1 MTVGGAMA
9 VRHTGQEGQ
18 GREKEEKSGSEDLQK
33 TMNKREVGN
42 YMTMRTYTR

>member
-18 GREKEEKSGSEDLQK
+18 GREKEKSGSEDLQK
-33 TMNKREVGN
+33 TMNKREGGN
-42 YMTMRTYTR
+42 HMTMSTYTR